1 MRYHIWTEGCQM
13 NEADSEKLAAGLA
26 KLGWEPANRA
36 DDADLAV
43 VNTCVIRQKA
53 EDRAVGYMSR
63 LRTLKAARGDMQIA
77 VMGCMVGP
85 RTEDLRRRFPFVDV
99 WARPQNFEVI
109 IRQLMPEG
117 DLGGEFWPETF
128 PEPKGPTAFVP
139 VVHGCNK
146 FCTYC
151 IVPYRRGREKSRS
164 VEDIVREVKSLTSRG
179 VREVTLLGQTVEA
192 YGKDLPLIEGDDR
205 KPDLADLFE
214 SLSEID
220 VLARIRFLTSYPR
233 DMTDRIIRSV
243 GESPKVC
250 EHFNIPVQSGD
261 NEVLA
266 SMRRGY
272 TIEEYM
278 ECVDR
283 IRRFVPGAAL
293 STDVIVG
300 FCGETERQFQST
312 LDVLASVDFDKV
324 HVAAYSPRPG
334 TIAWRHMED
343 DVPQEEKMRRL
354 HAVEEQQER
363 ISREN
368 NAPFV
373 GLTQEVLVE
382 GEESGTFTGR
392 NRVNK
397 LVHFH
402 AAEAPAIGDLVEVR
416 IEKAT
421 AWSLQGLLASAVPA

>member
-13 NEADSEKLAAGLA
+13 NEADSEKLAASLA
-26 KLGWEPANRA
+26 KLGWETAERA
-36 DDADLAV
+36 EDADLAV

-53 EDRAVGYMSR
+53 EDRAIGYMSR
-63 LRTLKAARGDMQIA
+63 LRTLKSERSDMQIA

-85 RTEDLRRRFPFVDV
+85 RTDDLRQRFPFVDV

-117 DLGGEFWPETF
+117 DLGGEFWPDTF

-151 IVPYRRGREKSRS
+151 IVPYRRGREKSRP
-164 VEDIVREVKSLTSRG
+164 VEDIVREVRSFTSRG

-192 YGKDLPLIEGDDR
+192 YGKDLPLVEGADR

-214 SLSEID
+214 ALSDID
-220 VLARIRFLTSYPR
+220 ALARIRFLTSYPR

-261 NEVLA
+261 DEVLA
-266 SMRRGY
+266 RMRRGY

-278 ECVDR
+278 DCVER
-283 IRRFVPGAAL
+283 IRRFVPNASL

-300 FCGETERQFQST
+300 FCGETEQQFQNT
-312 LDVLASVDFDKV
+312 LSVLESVRFDKV

-334 TIAWRHMED
+334 TIAWRHIED

-354 HAVEEQQER
+354 HGIEELQER

-373 GLTQEVLVE
+373 GQVQEVLVE

-397 LVHFH
+397 LVHFQ
-402 AAEAPAIGDLVEVR
+402 ASEAPAIGDLVEVR

-421 AWSLQGLLASAVPA
+421 AWSLQGRLVSAVPA

>member
-13 NEADSEKLAAGLA
+13 NEADSEKLAASLA
-26 KLGWEPANRA
+26 KLGWETAERA
-36 DDADLAV
+36 EDADLAV

-53 EDRAVGYMSR
+53 EDRAIGYMSR
-63 LRTLKAARGDMQIA
+63 LRTLKSERSDMQIA

-85 RTEDLRRRFPFVDV
+85 RTDDLRQRFPFVDV

-117 DLGGEFWPETF
+117 DLGGEFWPDTF

-151 IVPYRRGREKSRS
+151 IVPYRRGREKSRP
-164 VEDIVREVKSLTSRG
+164 VEDIVREVRSLTSRG

-192 YGKDLPLIEGDDR
+192 YGKDLPLVEGADR

-214 SLSEID
+214 ALSDID
-220 VLARIRFLTSYPR
+220 ALARIRFLTSYPR

-261 NEVLA
+261 DEVLA
-266 SMRRGY
+266 RMRRGY

-278 ECVDR
+278 DCVER
-283 IRRFVPGAAL
+283 IRRFVPNASL

-300 FCGETERQFQST
+300 FCGETEQQFQNT
-312 LDVLASVDFDKV
+312 LSVLESVRFDKV

-334 TIAWRHMED
+334 TIAWRHIED

-354 HAVEEQQER
+354 HAIEELQER

-373 GLTQEVLVE
+373 GQVQEVLVE

-397 LVHFH
+397 LVHFQ
-402 AAEAPAIGDLVEVR
+402 ASEAPAIGDLVEVR

-421 AWSLQGLLASAVPA
+421 AWSLQGRLVSAVPA